1 MGLKSEKKLK
11 YDAHNMILFQIMANL
26 INQRLTRSTRKGG
39 GRTSVKFSLSVPCE

>member
-39 GRTSVKFSLSVPCE
+39 GVRTSVKFHGSDE